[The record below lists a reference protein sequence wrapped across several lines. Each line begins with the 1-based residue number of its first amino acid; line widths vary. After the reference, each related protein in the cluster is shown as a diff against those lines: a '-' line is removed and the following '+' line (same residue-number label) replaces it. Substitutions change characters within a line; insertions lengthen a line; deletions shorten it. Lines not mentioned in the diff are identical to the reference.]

1 MFKFYLDEAGEREI
15 LQQMF
20 SGWSGCSVKERALQ
34 YGIPLDIARQ
44 CEKTDVPCPAL
55 ADYLAKGYVLYRKEL
70 KQALTFHKRYWREHR
85 LETKEKLKNIFGHKI
100 PPYTVRLNLQCDGIS
115 NWYGTDISINA
126 FQYLRPEK
134 HRHVRTLLW
143 ELILSQTFMDIR
155 KRYSADKFDDNQVWG
170 MAELTAVSCIQTDFE
185 HNSEDWSIGY
195 EELEPRRDMVK
206 FIYQRRKNFRDYLEQ
221 LTDYFIK
228 HPLKKG
234 CR

>member
-134 HRHVRTLLW
+134 HRQSEHYCGSSSCLKHLW
-143 ELILSQTFMDIR
+143 TSGRDIQQMNLTTIRFGEWLSLRQ
-155 KRYSADKFDDNQVWG
+155 
-170 MAELTAVSCIQTDFE
+170 
-185 HNSEDWSIGY
+185 
-195 EELEPRRDMVK
+195 
-206 FIYQRRKNFRDYLEQ
+206 
-221 LTDYFIK
+221 
-228 HPLKKG
+228 
-234 CR
+234 

>member
-100 PPYTVRLNLQCDGIS
+100 PPYTVRLNLQ
-115 NWYGTDISINA
+115 
-126 FQYLRPEK
+126 
-134 HRHVRTLLW
+134 
-143 ELILSQTFMDIR
+143 
-155 KRYSADKFDDNQVWG
+155 
-170 MAELTAVSCIQTDFE
+170 
-185 HNSEDWSIGY
+185 
-195 EELEPRRDMVK
+195 
-206 FIYQRRKNFRDYLEQ
+206 
-221 LTDYFIK
+221 
-228 HPLKKG
+228 
-234 CR
+234 

>member
-100 PPYTVRLNLQCDGIS
+100 PRYKMRFELVRNRYINQRFSIPSSGKTPPRPNIIVGAHPVS
-115 NWYGTDISINA
+115 NVYG
-126 FQYLRPEK
+126 
-134 HRHVRTLLW
+134 
-143 ELILSQTFMDIR
+143 
-155 KRYSADKFDDNQVWG
+155 YS
-170 MAELTAVSCIQTDFE
+170 
-185 HNSEDWSIGY
+185 
-195 EELEPRRDMVK
+195 EEIFSR
-206 FIYQRRKNFRDYLEQ
+206 
-221 LTDYFIK
+221 
-228 HPLKKG
+228 
-234 CR
+234 